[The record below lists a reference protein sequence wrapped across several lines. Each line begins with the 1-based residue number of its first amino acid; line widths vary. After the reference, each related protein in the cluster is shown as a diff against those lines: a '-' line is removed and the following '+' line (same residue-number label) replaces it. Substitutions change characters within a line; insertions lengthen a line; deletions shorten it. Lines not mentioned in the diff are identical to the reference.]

1 MTEIVIRPDMKT
13 TGGEVNDI
21 MWNNRFIGTMSLV
34 YRETDRISGA
44 IQLEQTTLPPHAKQ
58 QVAGEL
64 QLYVQSLMDAMRIQT
79 CDVVVTYGEYDH
91 IIATDTWDSSYTD
104 VEEDF
109 DFEADELDDDRLEDA
124 GLAEHGQYRWHDGPN
139 YDSLEPL
146 AYDSEPEESFRETD
160 DAERTHHLVIVAE
173 SRNTLEYH
181 IYDEEM
187 ELLAEAELFLE
198 EGEVSGTIHWLLEP
212 EEEELEAV
220 ADLIVSDFDED
231 EVDSFVLHMEWNQDI
246 IETIELMHEEL
257 LDDENSLLFES
268 DEEPSFN
275 RDDYAVS
282 LARDDGDM
290 LTYEIYQTSYGGLP
304 IGTATVDIS
313 ERQLTGFI
321 DFREPG
327 SSDDREYISSLLMD
341 ELDKEKEFESFNVTM
356 LFRNQP
362 FEELMFENDT
372 LH

>member
-1 MTEIVIRPDMKT
+1 MTEVVIRPDMKT
-13 TGGEVNDI
+13 AGGEVNDI
-21 MWNNRFIGTMSLV
+21 VWNNRFIGTMSLV

-109 DFEADELDDDRLEDA
+109 DYEADELDDDRLEDD
-124 GLAEHGQYRWHDGPN
+124 GFTGQGQYRLTSPDEN
-139 YDSLEPL
+139 SFE
-146 AYDSEPEESFRETD
+146 AFASEEEEALGEAGE
-160 DAERTHHLVIVAE
+160 AERRHHLVIVAE

-187 ELLAEAELFLE
+187 ELLAEADLFLE

-212 EEEELEAV
+212 DEEDLESV

-231 EVDSFVLHMEWNQDI
+231 EVDSFVLQMEWNQDI

-257 LDDENSLLFES
+257 LDDEDNLLFE
-268 DEEPSFN
+268 DDGEPSFN

-290 LTYEIYQTSYGGLP
+290 LTYEIYQASYGGLP

-327 SSDDREYISSLLMD
+327 SSDDREYIASLLMD